1 MIEWFENIWEWIIS
15 NRDNIVTFISS
26 TDFAATLAA
35 VFALFK
41 WNKSTKRN
49 TLSIDDVNG
58 TMKRQQSIEG
68 DVLDTKTEVH
78 DVNSKVDV
86 VREEVLDC
94 LSKTEL
100 IESRL
105 NQLTD
110 ELMTKLNA
118 MLEVQNIVYATIKDD
133 AIRNAVNSVIV
144 SAKHSDA
151 NSKIK
156 LQEELDK
163 LRDELKTKNAEL
175 DAAVSKVVEKVVA
188 EVPATTASTPK
199 KKIRRY

>member
-1 MIEWFENIWEWIIS
+1 MIEWFENIWEWIIA
-15 NRDNIVTFISS
+15 NRDNIVTFITS
-26 TDFAATLAA
+26 TDFAATVAA

-58 TMKRQQSIEG
+58 TMKKQQSIEG

-86 VREEVLDC
+86 VREEILDC